1 MRKSAKDFDYSKPRA
16 AIETARSASG
26 LHIQQARSAAIAKD
40 TQGVTDNITKAAM
53 IWPTNPDL
61 KAFSNQVASYGDMN
75 TRILNDLDTL
85 IAQKNYREIYR
96 EQLKFAG
103 AVLGKPEYEQKL
115 KSVMEDVGKV
125 ERIVMTADEMVKA
138 GDSTGAWERLEEIAK
153 DFPDDNE
160 VNRRRADLSRKSPDF
175 IHAITEARRHEDNAR
190 TGISLSWYLRAR
202 RAYPASLFAKQGI
215 ERLAD
220 KILPEKASP

>member
-1 MRKSAKDFDYSKPRA
+1 
-16 AIETARSASG
+16 
-26 LHIQQARSAAIAKD
+26 
-40 TQGVTDNITKAAM
+40 
-53 IWPTNPDL
+53 
-61 KAFSNQVASYGDMN
+61 
-75 TRILNDLDTL
+75 
-85 IAQKNYREIYR
+85 
-96 EQLKFAG
+96 
-103 AVLGKPEYEQKL
+103 
-115 KSVMEDVGKV
+115 MEEVGKV

-220 KILPEKASP
+220 KILPEKANP